1 MKICQYGC
9 GKEAKY
15 QLKNGK
21 WCCSY
26 SYAVCVGKRVIK
38 SLSISEANRIVKNK
52 NLLNSQQNIK
62 RIFTVAG
69 LVSLVVG
76 TNFLL
81 A

>member
-1 MKICQYGC
+1 MGIG
-9 GKEAKY
+9 GVRGMLVTLGLVESASVDFTMV
-15 QLKNGK
+15 LAFTLG
-21 WCCSY
+21 
-26 SYAVCVGKRVIK
+26 VM
-38 SLSISEANRIVKNK
+38 IVFLAFGAFILYINK

-69 LVSLVVG
+69 LVSVVVG

>member
-1 MKICQYGC
+1 MKIKALFLAFGAFILY
-9 GKEAKY
+9 
-15 QLKNGK
+15 
-21 WCCSY
+21 
-26 SYAVCVGKRVIK
+26 I
-38 SLSISEANRIVKNK
+38 NK